1 MKLDKNTRGKWS
13 FGGKIPKNFDT
24 HIKKS
29 VPFYS
34 EGHQI
39 IIGLSD
45 YFLSKNSVCYDLG
58 CSSASLLTRL
68 SKFTNKDKIK
78 FYGLEINKD
87 MYKFAKKNLKFSKI
101 RNIKLYNKDV
111 NNFKLS
117 KSNLIIS
124 YYTLQF
130 IHPSLRQKIYD
141 KIYKSLNWGGA
152 FIIFEKVRG
161 NDARFDNILNSLYW
175 DFKEKNQFTSKEIIE
190 KSKSL
195 RGVLEPFSDI
205 GNLGYLKRSGFSDI
219 QTIFQ
224 YLCFKGY
231 LCIK

>member
-195 RGVLEPFSDI
+195 RGVLEPFTDI

>member
-29 VPFYS
+29 VPFYN

-45 YFLSKNSVCYDLG
+45 YFLSKNSVVYDLG

-87 MYKFAKKNLKFSKI
+87 MYKFAKKNLKLSKI
-101 RNIKLYNKDV
+101 KNIKLYNKDV
-111 NNFKLS
+111 INFKLS

-130 IHPSLRQKIYD
+130 IHPSLRQKVYD
-141 KIYKSLNWGGA
+141 KIFKSLNWGGA

>member
-1 MKLDKNTRGKWS
+1 MKLKKNTRGKWS
-13 FGGKIPKNFDT
+13 FGGRIPKEFDT

-29 VPFYS
+29 VPFYY

-39 IIGLSD
+39 ILGLSD
-45 YFLSKNSVCYDLG
+45 YFLSKKSLCYDLG
-58 CSSASLLTRL
+58 CSSSSLLIQL
-68 SKFTNKDKIK
+68 SKFTNKENIQ
-78 FYGLEINKD
+78 FIGLEIDKD
-87 MYKFAKKNLKFSKI
+87 MYNFAKKSLKISNVK
-101 RNIKLYNKDV
+101 NIKLYNKDISKY
-111 NNFKLS
+111 NLL

-124 YYTLQF
+124 YYTMQF
-130 IHPSLRQKIYD
+130 IHPSSRQKIYD

-152 FIIFEKVRG
+152 FIIFEKIRG

-175 DFKEKNQFTSKEIIE
+175 DFKEKNQFTSNEIIQ
-190 KSKSL
+190 KSQSL
-195 RGVLEPFSDI
+195 RGVLEPFSDK

-219 QTIFQ
+219 QTVFQ